1 MVIDYIDLLYNNPEA
16 FEFEE
21 SQQKEF
27 NRWKQEIIQ
36 NLCLIL

>member
-1 MVIDYIDLLYNNPEA
+1 MSLLDFILLMIVDYITLLYDCPEC

-27 NRWKQEIIQ
+27 NRWK
-36 NLCLIL
+36 